1 MKFVKIITLVLGIF
15 TLSSCNSRSI
25 YLETTPGS
33 PLPSG
38 VAVCR
43 ERDTIGRCSRWSP
56 ASETCINPKGVDV
69 VPPTMP
75 CASIKK

>member
-1 MKFVKIITLVLGIF
+1 MKHTKTIALTLGIL
-15 TLSSCNSRSI
+15 TLGGCGGRSI

-38 VAVCR
+38 VSVCR

-69 VPPTMP
+69 DPPTVP
-75 CASIKK
+75 CASVRK